1 MNWKRY
7 TRRDACPVCNGER
20 HDCRQNLETNLIHC
34 RSLEANPLDYIYRG
48 QDTWG
53 FNLWAYKP
61 DAEEWTNE
69 RRQEWQLE
77 QQRKRALKEQQERE
91 QLKKLLP
98 IPERDKVIRAIL
110 EQLTLSDDHRQQLK
124 ARGLTDLQIEFAG
137 YRSVKQWQKLTNPV
151 NNRLSGVNQFG
162 NGLVNKTDG
171 ILIPIAND
179 NGLYTALRVN
189 NLEAA
194 TNGHGKYLWV
204 SSAKRG
210 IKVNLPNGELP
221 IAIYLPD
228 QAPEKPIIGFTE
240 GLEYKPLLASNNVG
254 IPIIGASGGNFA
266 CSKQT
271 ILQSIDTIQ
280 EKLGIDDPSFV
291 LYADAGSAINPNVTR
306 HYQQLGE
313 FIPGLKIADWGQLT
327 NKKALDIDEI
337 TISETQINL
346 ISIDEFSEKAR
357 WEQYKRKCRKEWMK
371 IKRFT
376 PTQTVEQQYLNLPC
390 PEDNTII
397 GIKSGLGTGKTTLLV
412 NWLKNEWKNNG
423 GVSLGYRN
431 TLLMQF
437 CQKSGFVHIHNI
449 NHWVDIEDP
458 TATVAACIES
468 HKRFKHDNFDD
479 KLIILD
485 EVISIIKTLL
495 FSPTVKNR
503 DEAITLFIEAIK
515 RAKLVVALDGNLS
528 DIYCNFLS
536 QCDPDKQL
544 VKVENTYQGNKPE
557 LVLLEGTIKDEN
569 LRKRDNSPWLYELL
583 NNPDMVPCVASDS
596 QKLLESLD
604 EIYQE
609 LGLVGLRIDS
619 KTVNSKEVQEFLED
633 PEKWIQE
640 NSPDYVLFSPSCE
653 SGLDVPITNYFTHF
667 FGLFFG
673 QIDADA
679 ITQMIMRVRD
689 VDLTR
694 YLWVIP
700 YIQVDEPDAI
710 KSPLLATLQY
720 HQKQRLHTDLHLGLS
735 GEINQGALKEELLTY
750 LEEAENSPSHKISQR
765 IEAMTY
771 YEKINLRDCVY
782 WMLEKQGYDTSQRVA
797 PHLDANFQLSKQQ
810 IASKKTEVKKR
821 ESREIFEASDK
832 YIGQPYTLL
841 NWNASWDER
850 CALIK
855 AKIIAQIPGIHH
867 SPLWS
872 ENFIYQ
878 IRYQHRNLLTQLED
892 RYLLDNLDKC
902 KLQSKRIYHKQ
913 LVKGRQGKKLTPWKL
928 TPRYSRLKA
937 LYDVGIHDL
946 IHNHYGV
953 EFTADYPAIKQ
964 IMAKCRQKKYWQALG
979 KKPHSDTM
987 KYLRWLL
994 KQIGYDLGNRKVK
1007 TAEGKVIR
1015 VFNLVSV
1022 PHEDVAPY
1030 ITPIM
1035 EAIACKYE
1043 QPLAEIN
1050 WEEGKESLLE
1060 EEENRAENGVENEQ
1074 KLFSTE
1080 NGSNQHQLSHTSVDD
1095 PSKIVKED
1103 TPHRQ
1108 PAYETI
1114 TNPDNEGHIQEMKTT
1129 TEPHLDTNIKEMESA
1144 TEANGDI
1151 NIQDIESVGEI
1162 PIESISSEYRQLIA
1176 NLIKDSST
1184 VESMRFLRDKS
1195 GLTIEQLQL
1204 GWDLLPSSEKERLRP
1219 LFAQLNTSTPL
1230 GVETERSRSF
1240 KNPDP
1245 FPIGQKIKARLQ
1257 HFTGQWM
1264 RLIGEVVEFLTEE
1277 GDRHKQ
1283 LRTADG
1289 SEYPLSCLFD
1299 VQPLSWAES
1308 IGFLKT

>member
-1 MNWKRY
+1 MTWKRF
-7 TRRDACPVCNGER
+7 TRRDACPVCNGAR
-20 HDCRQNLETNLIHC
+20 NDCRQNLETNLIHC
-34 RSLEANPLDYIYRG
+34 FSSDANPLDYIYRG
-48 QDTWG
+48 QDSIG
-53 FNLWAYKP
+53 FNLWSYKP
-61 DAEEWTNE
+61 DAEEWTDQ

-77 QQRKRALKEQQERE
+77 QQRKRELKEQQEQE
-91 QLKKLLP
+91 QLNSLLP
-98 IPERDKVIRAIL
+98 IKERDKVIRAIL
-110 EQLTLSDDHRQQLK
+110 EQLTLSDDHRQRLK
-124 ARGLTDLQIEFAG
+124 ARGLTDLQIDEAG
-137 YRSVKQWQKLTNPV
+137 YRSVSQWQKLTTPV
-151 NNRLSGVNQFG
+151 NNRLSGVNKFG
-162 NGLVNKTDG
+162 NGLVNKSDG
-171 ILIPIAND
+171 ILIPIPNE
-179 NGLYTALRVN
+179 NGLYTLLRVN
-189 NLEAA
+189 DLTPDTSN
-194 TNGHGKYLWV
+194 KYYPL
-204 SSAKRG
+204 SSKSRG
-210 IKVNLPNGELP
+210 LPIKLPNGEHS
-221 IAIYLPD
+221 IAVYLPD
-228 QAPEKPIIGFTE
+228 LPPEKPIIGFTE
-240 GLEYKPLLASNNVG
+240 GLEYKPLLASSNVG

-271 ILQSIDTIQ
+271 ILQAITSIQ
-280 EKLGIDDPSFV
+280 EQLGIDDPSFV

-306 HYQQLGE
+306 HYQKLGE
-313 FIPGLKIADWGQLT
+313 FIPNLKIADWGQLT

-376 PTQTVEQQYLNLPC
+376 PTKTVEQQYLNLPC

-412 NWLKNEWKNNG
+412 NWLKHEWKNNG

-437 CQKSGFVHIHNI
+437 CKKSGFVHIHNI

-536 QCDPDKQL
+536 QCDPEKQL

-569 LRKRDNSPWLYELL
+569 LRKKDNSPWLYELL

-633 PEKWIQE
+633 PEKWIKE

-735 GEINQGALKEELLTY
+735 GELNQGALKEELLTY

-765 IEAMTY
+765 IQAMTY

-797 PHLDANFQLSKQQ
+797 PHLDANFQLSKKQ

-821 ESREIFEASDK
+821 ESSEIFEASDK

-937 LYDVGIHDL
+937 LHDVGIHDL

-964 IMAKCRQKKYWQALG
+964 IMAKCRSQKYWQALG

-1035 EAIACKYE
+1035 EAIAQKYE
-1043 QPLAEIN
+1043 QPQAEIN

-1060 EEENRAENGVENEQ
+1060 EEGNRAENGVENDQ
-1074 KLFSTE
+1074 KLFSAE
-1080 NGSNQHQLSHTSVDD
+1080 NGYNQHQLSHTSVDD
-1095 PSKIVKED
+1095 PTKIVKED

-1162 PIESISSEYRQLIA
+1162 PIESIPSEYRQLIA

-1184 VESMRFLRDKS
+1184 VEDMRFLRDKS

-1204 GWDLLPSSEKERLRP
+1204 GWDLLPSEEKERLRP
-1219 LFAQLNTSTPL
+1219 LFAQL
-1230 GVETERSRSF
+1230 

-1264 RLIGEVVEFLTEE
+1264 RLIGEVVEFLTDS
-1277 GDRHKQ
+1277 GDRRKQ

-1289 SEYPLSCLFD
+1289 EEYPLSCLFD
-1299 VQPLSWAES
+1299 IQPLSWSES